1 MTTTKKVFEEW
12 LAKDLANVAGQLDR
26 RLHDTCFLCSIA
38 GKIGMSTR
46 NEVYAVLDSLLESLF
61 PGCYSRET
69 IDRVSIDAFVEK
81 KMRSAARSLFGLIE
95 NAGCFGKED
104 KTNLDSDG
112 AERAFAAVRKLVQDL
127 PEIHHMLMAD
137 LQAAYEGD
145 PAAQS
150 VAEVVISYP
159 FVEAIA
165 THRIAH
171 SLYSSAVPFLPR
183 MMSERAHSNT
193 GIDIHPGARIGEG
206 FFIDHGTGV
215 VIGETTVI
223 GNRVKL
229 YQGVTLGALSFPSD
243 ENGQPI
249 KGVKRHPNI
258 EDNVTIYAQA
268 TILGGETTVGHHSII
283 GGNVWLTKSVPPYSK
298 IYNVPPNLRVMP
310 TDEVNGV
317 YVYEI

>member
-1 MTTTKKVFEEW
+1 MSTSNKAFEEW
-12 LAKDLANVAGQLDR
+12 LAKDLGKAARQLEG
-26 RLHDTCFLCSIA
+26 RLHNTCSLCSIA

-46 NEVYAVLDSLLESLF
+46 NEVYGVLDSLLESLF

-69 IDRVSIDAFVEK
+69 VDPKSVDAFVDG
-81 KMRSAARSLFGLIE
+81 RLRYAATLLVGLVENAYRFWKEENGGSGEDLAGRAFEAVRALIE
-95 NAGCFGKED
+95 E
-104 KTNLDSDG
+104 
-112 AERAFAAVRKLVQDL
+112 L
-127 PEIHHMLMAD
+127 PGIHTMLMAD

-145 PAAQS
+145 PAARS

-171 SLYSSAVPFLPR
+171 SLYASGVPFLPR

-193 GIDIHPGARIGEG
+193 GIDIHPGAKIGKG

-223 GNRVKL
+223 GDQVKI

-243 ENGQPI
+243 EQGQPI
-249 KGVKRHPNI
+249 KGIKRHPNI

-268 TILGGETTVGHHSII
+268 TILGGQTTVGHHSVI
-283 GGNVWLTKSVPPYSK
+283 GGNVWLTRTVPPYSK

-310 TDEVNGV
+310 TDEISGV

>member
-1 MTTTKKVFEEW
+1 MSRVKKEFDAW
-12 LAKDLANVAGQLDR
+12 LAQDLAGFAGQLDR
-26 RLHDTCFLCSIA
+26 RLHETCFLCSIA

-46 NEVYAVLDSLLESLF
+46 NEVYSALDALLESLF

-69 IDRVSIDAFVEK
+69 IEPAALDAFVEK
-81 KMRSAARSLFGLIE
+81 KMRRAASSLFGLADNAFRFGREDRPGIE
-95 NAGCFGKED
+95 S
-104 KTNLDSDG
+104 DS
-112 AERAFAAVRKLVQDL
+112 AEKAFAAVRKLIADL

-137 LQAAYEGD
+137 LEAAYQGD
-145 PAAQS
+145 PAARS

-171 SLYSSAVPFLPR
+171 SLYSSGVPFLPR

-193 GIDIHPGARIGEG
+193 GIDIHPGAKIGEG

-243 ENGQPI
+243 EQGQPI

-298 IYNVPPNLRVMP
+298 VYNVPPNLRVMP
-310 TDEVNGV
+310 ADEVNGV

>member
-1 MTTTKKVFEEW
+1 MTTVKKKFEEW
-12 LAKDLANVAGQLDR
+12 LAKDLAGVASQLDR

-46 NEVYAVLDSLLESLF
+46 NEAYSVLDCLLESLF
-61 PGCYSRET
+61 PGCYSREP
-69 IDRVSIDAFVEK
+69 IEPRSIDAFVEK
-81 KMRSAARSLFGLIE
+81 KMRYAASSLFGLAD
-95 NAGCFGKED
+95 NAFRFGKED
-104 KTNLDSDG
+104 KTSVGNDTG
-112 AERAFAAVRKLVQDL
+112 ERAFAAVQKLIADL
-127 PEIHHMLMAD
+127 PGIHHMLMAD
-137 LQAAYEGD
+137 LEAAYEGD

-243 ENGQPI
+243 EQGQPI
-249 KGVKRHPNI
+249 KGIKRHPNI

-298 IYNVPPNLRVMP
+298 VYNVPPNLRVMP
-310 TDEVNGV
+310 ADEVNGV
-317 YVYEI
+317 YIYEI

>member
-1 MTTTKKVFEEW
+1 MTRANKHFEEW
-12 LAKDLANVAGQLDR
+12 LAQDLEKVARQLEGK
-26 RLHDTCFLCSIA
+26 LHNTCSLCSIA

-46 NEVYAVLDSLLESLF
+46 NEVYAALDYLLESLF
-61 PGCYSRET
+61 PGCYSRVN
-69 IDRVSIDAFVEK
+69 IDPKSIDAFVEG
-81 KMRSAARSLFGLIE
+81 RLRYAATLLIGLAE
-95 NAGCFGKED
+95 NACRFGKEEHGSLED
-104 KTNLDSDG
+104 DW
-112 AERAFAAVRKLVQDL
+112 AEKACAAVVKLIKEMPAV
-127 PEIHHMLMAD
+127 HSMLMAD

-145 PAAQS
+145 PAARS
-150 VAEVVISYP
+150 VTEVVISYP

-171 SLYSSAVPFLPR
+171 SLYSSGVPFLPR

-193 GIDIHPGARIGEG
+193 GIDIHPGAKIGKG

-215 VIGETTVI
+215 VIGETAVI
-223 GNRVKL
+223 GDHVKI

-243 ENGQPI
+243 EHGQPI

-268 TILGGETTVGHHSII
+268 TILGGQTTVGHHSVI

-298 IYNVPPNLRVMP
+298 IYNDPPSLRVMP
-310 TDEVNGV
+310 ADEINNV
-317 YVYEI
+317 YFYEI